1 MTNGNLTKR
10 KGTIVRFEELTAEQ
24 RAQLKG
30 DPGEPGKDGT
40 NGKDAAGARSA
51 TYYIGAADTPNN
63 DCVDY
68 ICSNT
73 DGNRFND
80 IIDAIMSDMA
90 EHKAKQGSKIV
101 VKNGTYYQNGDVN
114 ITEKCVMDFEKEFDT
129 SSEGTNY
136 KWVVDTHNSIFNNLK
151 LYGELHVY
159 GESNAFN
166 GCWFVNDV
174 HIGRSSA
181 DAGGYSSFRNCL
193 FNGVVQ
199 TGHTTA
205 TSEAYLSGKLSSF
218 IGCQFDNELL
228 LACKEVIVK
237 TCHFSSSEYGI
248 RYNGPFSQS
257 FTGYFSGN
265 TIQGGTSSGAPLY
278 DNTTAASVT
287 NSSAPTYAFINI
299 LGGEDNWVAE
309 DVTDASGNVIGT
321 RYGQVVNVN
330 NAVITKY
337 SKVDLQITS
346 EQLVVFYQKDIA
358 FVAENEDGVVTVY
371 AVGSIPE
378 NDYRIQAIVTEVSVD
393 G

>member
-1 MTNGNLTKR
+1 MATGNLSKK
-10 KGTIVRFEELTAEQ
+10 KGLIVRFDELTSEQ
-24 RAQLKG
+24 REQLRG
-30 DPGEPGKDGT
+30 DPGEPGRDGID
-40 NGKDAAGARSA
+40 GKDASGARSA

-136 KWVVDTHNSIFNNLK
+136 KWVVDTHNSVFNNLK

-193 FNGVVQ
+193 FKGVVQ

-278 DNTTAASVT
+278 DNITAASVT
-287 NSSAPTYAFINI
+287 NSSAPSYAYINI
-299 LGGEDNWVAE
+299 LGGADNWTQEA
-309 DVTDASGNVIGT
+309 VTDAAGNVIGY
-321 RYGQVVNVN
+321 RYGQRIDEVH
-330 NAVITKY
+330 NATITEN
-337 SKVDLQITS
+337 SKVDLQIDS
-346 EQLVVFYQKDIA
+346 GQMVVFYQKDLA
-358 FVAENEDGVVTVY
+358 FVTENDGGDVTVY
-371 AVGSIPE
+371 CVGSVPE
-378 NDYRIQAIVTEVSVD
+378 NNYTIRVVVTEVV
-393 G
+393 